1 MKNNILTSIMKK
13 LNSKQSVGVF
23 INTHMVKPFFYEG
36 VDYDLV
42 MENGVIV
49 DAELTDNAV
58 SKLCIRK
65 GTLEA
70 EKLYTE

>member
-1 MKNNILTSIMKK
+1 MKKNLLTSIMEK
-13 LNSKQSVGVF
+13 LNSKQSIGVF
-23 INTHMVKPFFYEG
+23 INTHMVKPFFYESF
-36 VDYDLV
+36 DYDLV

-49 DAELTDNAV
+49 DAELTDAAV
-58 SKLCIRK
+58 KKLCIRK